1 MEKTILQYPVDIS
14 ASDMNAIC
22 FALYKEAIR
31 ELDSDEF
38 FEIPRLYVRK
48 IEDGVDEAA
57 LVSFYSLVL
66 QK

>member
-1 MEKTILQYPVDIS
+1 
-14 ASDMNAIC
+14 MNTIC